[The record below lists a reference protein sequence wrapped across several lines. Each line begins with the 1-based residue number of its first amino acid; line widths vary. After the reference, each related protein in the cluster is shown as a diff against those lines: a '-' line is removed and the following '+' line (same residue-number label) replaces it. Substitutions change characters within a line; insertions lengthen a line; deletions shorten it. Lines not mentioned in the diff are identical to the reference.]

1 MMIQSETWY
10 LLLMQAVTFR
20 ALRGWLTRKVR
31 RLF

>member
-1 MMIQSETWY
+1 MMIQSET
-10 LLLMQAVTFR
+10 MVSIADASRDFR